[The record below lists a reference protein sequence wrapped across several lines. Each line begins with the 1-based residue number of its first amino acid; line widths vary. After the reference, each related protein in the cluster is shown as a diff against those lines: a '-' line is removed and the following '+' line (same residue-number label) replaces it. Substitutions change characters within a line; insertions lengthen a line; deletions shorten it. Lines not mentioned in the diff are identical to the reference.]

1 MRRIL
6 DRIMNSIRAVR
17 DGMAPSWNKI
27 WAVCRKELAVY
38 FASPVAY
45 IVAAVFLL
53 FSGYFFSVVL
63 SYTREASLRLLFQNV
78 AIVMLL
84 VAPML
89 TMRLFAEEKK
99 LGTFELLVTA
109 PLRISELVAG
119 KFLGAVLLFLAI
131 MAVTLQYPLILVIY
145 GEPDWGPMASC
156 YLGFILMGTA
166 FLSIGMFASS
176 LTDNQI
182 VAVVASFGILLS
194 MWIVGWASDL
204 MPSVAIGMF
213 MRSISI
219 VDRLDSFSK
228 GIIDTGDLVYYLSVI
243 GTFIFLTIRS
253 LDWRRW

>member
-1 MRRIL
+1 MNAIIARLQSIL
-6 DRIMNSIRAVR
+6 KILV
-17 DGMAPSWNKI
+17 PSWNKV

-38 FASPVAY
+38 FSSPVAY
-45 IVAAVFLL
+45 IVAAIFLL

-89 TMRLFAEEKK
+89 TMRLFAEERK
-99 LGTFELLVTA
+99 LGTFELLITA

-119 KFLGAVLLFLAI
+119 KFLGAVILFLAI
-131 MAVTLQYPLILVIY
+131 MAVTLEYPLILILF
-145 GEPDWGPMASC
+145 GDPDWGPMIAA

-166 FLSIGMFASS
+166 FLAIGMFASS

-182 VAVVASFGILLS
+182 VAVVASFGILLG
-194 MWIVGWASDL
+194 MWIIGWASDL
-204 MPSVAIGMF
+204 IPSTTIAMF
-213 MRSISI
+213 VRSISI
-219 VDRLDSFSK
+219 IDRFDSFSK
-228 GIIDTGDLVYYLSVI
+228 GIIDTGDLTYYLSVI

>member
-1 MRRIL
+1 MKGLRERANKLLAIL
-6 DRIMNSIRAVR
+6 
-17 DGMAPSWNKI
+17 APSWNKV
-27 WAVCRKELAVY
+27 WAVSRKELAVY
-38 FASPVAY
+38 FSSPVAY

-89 TMRLFAEEKK
+89 TMRLFAEERK
-99 LGTFELLVTA
+99 LGTFELLVTS

-119 KFLGAVLLFLAI
+119 KFLGAVILFLAI
-131 MAVTLQYPLILVIY
+131 MAITLEYPLILVIY
-145 GEPDWGPMASC
+145 GEPDWGPMMAA

-166 FLSIGMFASS
+166 FLAIGMFASS

-182 VAVVASFGILLS
+182 VAVVASFGILLL
-194 MWIVGWASDL
+194 MWIIGWASDL
-204 MPSVAIGMF
+204 IPSPAISMF
-213 MRSISI
+213 VRSISI
-219 VDRLDSFSK
+219 IDRFESFSK
-228 GIIDTGDLVYYLSVI
+228 GIIDSGDLVYYLSVI

>member
-1 MRRIL
+1 MSGL
-6 DRIMNSIRAVR
+6 KDRYRAVA
-17 DGMAPSWNKI
+17 DILAPSWNKV

-53 FSGYFFSVVL
+53 FSGYFFSIIL
-63 SYTREASLRLLFQNV
+63 SITREASLRLLFQNV

-89 TMRLFAEEKK
+89 TMRLFAEERK
-99 LGTFELLVTA
+99 LGTFELLVTS

-119 KFLGAVLLFLAI
+119 KFLGAVILFLAI
-131 MAVTLQYPLILVIY
+131 MAVTLEYPLILVVY
-145 GEPDWGPMASC
+145 GEPDWGPMAAT

-166 FLSIGMFASS
+166 FLAIGMFASS

-182 VAVVASFGILLS
+182 VAVVASFGILLFL
-194 MWIVGWASDL
+194 WIIGWASDL
-204 MPSVAIGMF
+204 IPSTAIGMF
-213 MRSISI
+213 VRSISI
-219 VDRLDSFSK
+219 IDRFESFSK
-228 GIIDTGDLVYYLSVI
+228 GVIDTGDLAYYLSVI

>member
-1 MRRIL
+1 MNAIIARLQSILRIL
-6 DRIMNSIRAVR
+6 
-17 DGMAPSWNKI
+17 APSWNKV

-38 FASPVAY
+38 FSSPVAY
-45 IVAAVFLL
+45 IVAAMFLL

-89 TMRLFAEEKK
+89 TMRLFAEERK
-99 LGTFELLVTA
+99 LGTFELLITA

-119 KFLGAVLLFLAI
+119 KFLGAVILFLAI
-131 MAVTLQYPLILVIY
+131 MAVTLEYPLILILF
-145 GEPDWGPMASC
+145 GDPDWGPMIAA

-166 FLSIGMFASS
+166 FLAIGMFASS

-182 VAVVASFGILLS
+182 VAVVASFGILLG
-194 MWIVGWASDL
+194 MWIIGWASDL
-204 MPSVAIGMF
+204 IPSTTIAMF
-213 MRSISI
+213 VRSISI
-219 VDRLDSFSK
+219 IDRFDSFSK
-228 GIIDTGDLVYYLSVI
+228 GIIDTGDLTYYLSVI

>member
-1 MRRIL
+1 MKGLRERANKLLAIL
-6 DRIMNSIRAVR
+6 
-17 DGMAPSWNKI
+17 APSWNKV
-27 WAVCRKELAVY
+27 WAVSRKELAVY
-38 FASPVAY
+38 FSSPVAY

-89 TMRLFAEEKK
+89 TMRLFAEERK
-99 LGTFELLVTA
+99 LGTFELLVTS

-119 KFLGAVLLFLAI
+119 KFLGAVILFLAI
-131 MAVTLQYPLILVIY
+131 MAVTLEYPLILVIY
-145 GEPDWGPMASC
+145 GEPDWGPMLAG

-166 FLSIGMFASS
+166 FLAIGMFASS

-182 VAVVASFGILLS
+182 VAVVVSFGILLC
-194 MWIVGWASDL
+194 MWIIGWASDL
-204 MPSVAIGMF
+204 IPSTAISMF
-213 MRSISI
+213 VRSISI
-219 VDRLDSFSK
+219 IDRFDSFSK
-228 GIIDTGDLVYYLSVI
+228 GILDTGDLTYYLSVI